1 MAGSIQLQ
9 MNRFPHILVYSTSLA
24 ILSLAVVAIVSSLI
38 I

>member
-9 MNRFPHILVYSTSLA
+9 MNRFPHALVYGTSLT